1 MAAAQKGG
9 RGLAATLGAILMLA
23 APGLAASGA
32 PVLRSVTQVHR
43 HVVVRFTDADLQPWL
58 IQVAVSRAADANGA
72 FLSTNVR
79 LRERITARP
88 NPATGLV
95 RWRTRK
101 ALPPRV
107 YYVEVS
113 GIESGGVTQCPP
125 QHHNCLVHW
134 SKARR
139 VRVR

>member
-1 MAAAQKGG
+1 MTAVLRGG
-9 RGLAATLGAILMLA
+9 RAFAATLGSIALPA
-23 APGLAASGA
+23 TPGLAASGA
-32 PVLRSVTQVHR
+32 PVLHSVTQVHR
-43 HVVVRFTDADLQPWL
+43 HVIVRFTAPDLQPWL
-58 IQVAVSRAADANGA
+58 IEVAVSRAVDSDGA
-72 FLSTNVR
+72 FLSKNVR
-79 LRERITARP
+79 LRERITTRP

-113 GIESGGVTQCPP
+113 GIETGGVTQCPP

-134 SKARR
+134 STARR
-139 VRVR
+139 LRVR